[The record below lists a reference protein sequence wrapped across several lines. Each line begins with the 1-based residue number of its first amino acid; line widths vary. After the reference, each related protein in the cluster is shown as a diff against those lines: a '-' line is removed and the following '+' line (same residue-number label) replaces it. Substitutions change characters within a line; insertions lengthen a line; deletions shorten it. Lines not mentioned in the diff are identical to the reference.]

1 MSGHPKPPKLARLTL
16 APRNS
21 DDSTQSP
28 GGMIIGA
35 LSQEVQ
41 ALRAEKDPMTDLL
54 DRALEVVESAY
65 SCPEWLQ
72 YGRTERTDQTLV
84 MLLEA
89 LGPQAKRAQL

>member
-1 MSGHPKPPKLARLTL
+1 
-16 APRNS
+16 
-21 DDSTQSP
+21 
-28 GGMIIGA
+28 
-35 LSQEVQ
+35 
-41 ALRAEKDPMTDLL
+41 MTDLL